1 MRNIGGPPLK
11 PLHRLKIVPRVREIE
26 AFIDQREIR
35 NDVPQDRKLD
45 GRPVHER
52 WVANLAPVDRTVLSG
67 HDEIED
73 LPAPAFHGGERPL
86 SSNGH
91 AIGLR
96 RNGSSW
102 DSCTDLPDEPDR
114 LVDLVHA
121 NTHPGSYIAIA
132 VEGYLDL
139 KLVVSREGAVTAHV
153 PIDIRP

>member
-26 AFIDQREIR
+26 ALIDQREIR

-73 LPAPAFHGGERPL
+73 LPAPAFHGRERPL
-86 SSNGH
+86 SGNGH
-91 AIGLR
+91 ASVLR
-96 RNGSSW
+96 RNGPRW
-102 DSCTDLPDEPDR
+102 DSCTDLPDEPDG

-121 NTHPGSYIAIA
+121 DAHPRPHVAVA
-132 VEGYLDL
+132 VEGYFNLE
-139 KLVVSREGAVTAHV
+139 VFVSCEGMVSRHV
-153 PIDIRP
+153 